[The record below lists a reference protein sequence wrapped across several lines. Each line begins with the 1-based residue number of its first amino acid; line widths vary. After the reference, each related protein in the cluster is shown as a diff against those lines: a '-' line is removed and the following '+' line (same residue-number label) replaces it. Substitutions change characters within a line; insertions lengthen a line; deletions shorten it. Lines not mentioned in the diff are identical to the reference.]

1 MPYGFYKVFTT
12 ADLDAVVAY
21 VKSVT
26 AVSNKVQTPVYKTAQ
41 HADIP
46 PGAEKQ
52 MTAADLDTPVKRG
65 FYLATIAHCME
76 CHTPMVNGRHDF
88 VNQLGKG
95 GEEFK
100 GPWGVSVSRNIT
112 SSKSKGIGDW
122 TDAEIKKAITHGERK
137 DGTKLKPPMGF
148 PLYATM
154 TDGDLNA
161 LVAYLRTR
169 AGEGVSGG
177 HDLTLRA
184 YRDRVAPCSF
194 LGAHALAHD
203 VIDVDRREIVG
214 DEIGLGRGRRRLDQA
229 LEHLRQRIAEAMPL
243 LQRGRARGQRVPA
256 DRRRG
261 RDRDHLAQAGG
272 VEVERREHV
281 GERPHRR
288 GVELGAVVHVEG
300 DRAAGRQPLLRPA
313 RRIPWSAGGTAH
325 SRRDRRRPGSGR
337 RSRCGG

>member
-1 MPYGFYKVFTT
+1 MGRIGLVGLTLLLATTSLTQAQTPLERGKYLVNGLLTCGNCHTPRGPGGVFAMDKQLSGGPQEWDTPMFKVRGANITPDKESGIGNWSDAAIKRAITEGVRPDGVQLAPIMPYGFYKVFTT

-52 MTAADLDTPVKRG
+52 MTAADLNTPVKRG

-112 SSKSKGIGDW
+112 SSKSKGLGDW

-154 TDGDLNA
+154 TDGDLND
-161 LVAYLRTR
+161 LVAYVR
-169 AGEGVSGG
+169 S
-177 HDLTLRA
+177 
-184 YRDRVAPCSF
+184 
-194 LGAHALAHD
+194 
-203 VIDVDRREIVG
+203 
-214 DEIGLGRGRRRLDQA
+214 
-229 LEHLRQRIAEAMPL
+229 
-243 LQRGRARGQRVPA
+243 VPA
-256 DRRRG
+256 K
-261 RDRDHLAQAGG
+261 
-272 VEVERREHV
+272 E
-281 GERPHRR
+281 
-288 GVELGAVVHVEG
+288 
-300 DRAAGRQPLLRPA
+300 
-313 RRIPWSAGGTAH
+313 
-325 SRRDRRRPGSGR
+325 
-337 RSRCGG
+337 